1 MAHHPTLKIP
11 DNLPQTQD
19 MPSELLPERPRK
31 VRHLLDKHLKYLR
44 TLVNRY
50 GSVIDVHSQARL
62 HTQRSKG
69 VTLFFCSNAL
79 IALAR
84 SLCKC
89 LLAVLITASE
99 ADAVTGFLVRG
110 ASQYDTIP
118 RREKKNTATKP
129 TQASNKTTKKQHKK
143 AQKHHKNQN
152 ITSPIPSQEEGA
164 WTREGP
170 KVVE

>member
-1 MAHHPTLKIP
+1 MHFFDIASSKSRPLQKCFDHFESETCFAQQRRALFHVLSGQPAPHPL
-11 DNLPQTQD
+11 
-19 MPSELLPERPRK
+19 ERAE
-31 VRHLLDKHLKYLR
+31 
-44 TLVNRY
+44 
-50 GSVIDVHSQARL
+50 SVICMIFFAPTPHWLSPGLSQDF
-62 HTQRSKG
+62 TYC
-69 VTLFFCSNAL
+69 TFFFCSNAL

-99 ADAVTGFLVRG
+99 AIAVTGFLVRG

-152 ITSPIPSQEEGA
+152 ITKWNDISKSNDE
-164 WTREGP
+164 T
-170 KVVE
+170 